1 MNIKRLP
8 QIYLI
13 FFTSLFWLS
22 CKNEKKMNVDRVK
35 MNISIER
42 FDKQLSSLNP
52 DKLSTELPKLKQIY
66 GHFFTDYMENIL
78 EVGPVNDTSY
88 YKQLRTVLKNK
99 DFKELTLE
107 VNRKFPNTEEQ
118 KSELT
123 NAFKQIK
130 YYYPK
135 LIVPRVITFV
145 SGFALQTPVGNDY
158 IGIGLDM
165 FLGKDSKFYPALVQS
180 IPQYISRRFTPENIT
195 PRIIEGF
202 TREELFLDKE
212 TDRSLLAKMVY
223 NGKIMYF
230 MKVSLPEVADSLI
243 VGYSTGQMEWAET
256 NQPGVWAYFLENN
269 LLYETDYKRIQKY
282 LTDAPFTPGLGE
294 DSKSAPKLG
303 IFIGWQI
310 VKKYME
316 RNPET
321 SLQLLMKETDA
332 QKILTE
338 SKYKPR

>member
-1 MNIKRLP
+1 MVFGDGQMK
-8 QIYLI
+8 
-13 FFTSLFWLS
+13 
-22 CKNEKKMNVDRVK
+22 
-35 MNISIER
+35 
-42 FDKQLSSLNP
+42 
-52 DKLSTELPKLKQIY
+52 
-66 GHFFTDYMENIL
+66 
-78 EVGPVNDTSY
+78 
-88 YKQLRTVLKNK
+88 
-99 DFKELTLE
+99 
-107 VNRKFPNTEEQ
+107 
-118 KSELT
+118 
-123 NAFKQIK
+123 
-130 YYYPK
+130 
-135 LIVPRVITFV
+135 
-145 SGFALQTPVGNDY
+145 
-158 IGIGLDM
+158 
-165 FLGKDSKFYPALVQS
+165 
-180 IPQYISRRFTPENIT
+180 
-195 PRIIEGF
+195 
-202 TREELFLDKE
+202 LFLDKE

-294 DSKSAPKLG
+294 NSKSAPKLG